1 MAPTTILTIFWK
13 KHVARW
19 YRPDGDW
26 FAGNEVDEYDTI
38 TSDNESDSSDS
49 DDELYT
55 WPS

>member
-55 WPS
+55 WPP